1 MEIISE
7 RIFIMKLIDL
17 HIHSTASDGSLTPTE
32 VVNRAND
39 LGLTAMALT
48 DHDTVAGID
57 EALEAAKDLNMEVIP
72 GIEVS
77 CIYKGKE
84 IHILGL
90 YIDHKDPKLL
100 SFLKEASRKRY
111 DRNME
116 MLAAFNKDGFEI
128 TEEDLLCGNPGTV
141 ITRAHFAR
149 ALLKNG
155 YVTSVDQAFKKY
167 LNPDRPYYRSRELIT
182 PPIRSSISSAGPAR
196 RNSSPCSLTMVSAVS
211 SVSTLPITRM
221 RAESSANSQKNT
233 PSPSLAALTFT
244 VPQNPISRS
253 VPAAV
258 GFGFRRFTWMISN
271 FLCSWLEWAEAKQL
285 LFSIFA
291 VPPQRSSPPAYDLP
305 RRKLFRQPYRR
316 LSRFPENKN
325 HIDPGLTHCL
335 PGSFF
340 CGSHRL
346 SFHLPPGLLLQEQ
359 I

>member
-1 MEIISE
+1 
-7 RIFIMKLIDL
+7 MKLIDL

-57 EALEAAKDLNMEVIP
+57 EALEAAKDLDMEVIP

-128 TEEDLLCGNPGTV
+128 TEEDPGTV

-167 LNPDRPYYRSRELIT
+167 LNPDRPYYRPRELIT
-182 PPIRSSISSAGPAR
+182 PEE
-196 RNSSPCSLTMVSAVS
+196 V
-211 SVSTLPITRM
+211 
-221 RAESSANSQKNT
+221 
-233 PSPSLAALTFT
+233 LAALLG
-244 VPQNPISRS
+244 SG
-253 VPAAV
+253 
-258 GFGFRRFTWMISN
+258 GFPVLAHPLQYKLGWAGTEELVSMLTDHGLRGLECFHSSN
-271 FLCSWLEWAEAKQL
+271 NQAESGKL
-285 LFSIFA
+285 
-291 VPPQRSSPPAYDLP
+291 
-305 RRKLFRQPYRR
+305 RKLAKKYSLALTGGSDFHGAAKPDIEIGSGRGGLRVSALYLDDIK
-316 LSRFPENKN
+316 LSMFMAGMGR
-325 HIDPGLTHCL
+325 
-335 PGSFF
+335 S
-340 CGSHRL
+340 
-346 SFHLPPGLLLQEQ
+346 
-359 I
+359 

>member
-1 MEIISE
+1 
-7 RIFIMKLIDL
+7 MKLIDL

-48 DHDTVAGID
+48 DHDTVTGID
-57 EALEAAKDLNMEVIP
+57 EALEAAKDLDMEVIP

-155 YVTSVDQAFKKY
+155 Y
-167 LNPDRPYYRSRELIT
+167 YRSRELIT
-182 PPIRSSISSAGPAR
+182 PEEVLATLLGAGGFPVLAHPLQYKLGWTGTEELVSMLTDHGLRGLECFHSSNNQDESGKLRKLAKKY
-196 RNSSPCSLTMVSAVS
+196 SLALTGGSDFHGAAKPDIEIGSGRGGLRVSALYLDDIKLS
-211 SVSTLPITRM
+211 M
-221 RAESSANSQKNT
+221 FMAGMG
-233 PSPSLAALTFT
+233 
-244 VPQNPISRS
+244 RS
-253 VPAAV
+253 
-258 GFGFRRFTWMISN
+258 
-271 FLCSWLEWAEAKQL
+271 
-285 LFSIFA
+285 
-291 VPPQRSSPPAYDLP
+291 
-305 RRKLFRQPYRR
+305 
-316 LSRFPENKN
+316 
-325 HIDPGLTHCL
+325 
-335 PGSFF
+335 
-340 CGSHRL
+340 
-346 SFHLPPGLLLQEQ
+346 
-359 I
+359 

>member
-1 MEIISE
+1 
-7 RIFIMKLIDL
+7 
-17 HIHSTASDGSLTPTE
+17 
-32 VVNRAND
+32 
-39 LGLTAMALT
+39 MALT

-57 EALEAAKDLNMEVIP
+57 EALEAAKDLDMEVIP

-182 PPIRSSISSAGPAR
+182 PEEVLATLLGSGGFPVLAHPLQYKLGWAGTEELVSMLTDHGLRGLECFHSSNNQDESGKLRKLAKKY
-196 RNSSPCSLTMVSAVS
+196 SLALTGGSDFHGAAKPDIEIGSGRGGLRVSALYLDDIKLSMFMAGVG
-211 SVSTLPITRM
+211 
-221 RAESSANSQKNT
+221 
-233 PSPSLAALTFT
+233 
-244 VPQNPISRS
+244 RS
-253 VPAAV
+253 
-258 GFGFRRFTWMISN
+258 
-271 FLCSWLEWAEAKQL
+271 
-285 LFSIFA
+285 
-291 VPPQRSSPPAYDLP
+291 
-305 RRKLFRQPYRR
+305 
-316 LSRFPENKN
+316 
-325 HIDPGLTHCL
+325 
-335 PGSFF
+335 
-340 CGSHRL
+340 
-346 SFHLPPGLLLQEQ
+346 
-359 I
+359 

>member
-1 MEIISE
+1 
-7 RIFIMKLIDL
+7 MKLIDL
-17 HIHSTASDGSLTPTE
+17 HVHSTASDGSLTPTE

-57 EALEAAKDLNMEVIP
+57 EALEAAKDLDMEVIP

-182 PPIRSSISSAGPAR
+182 PEEVLADTSRLRRRAPVLAHPLSINSAGR
-196 RNSSPCSLTMVSAVS
+196 RRELISMLTDHGLHDLEVFP
-211 SVSTLPITRM
+211 LFQPWDE
-221 RAESSANSQKNT
+221 AEAPGKLAKKKY
-233 PSPSLAALTFT
+233 SLALTGKSHFT
-244 VPQNPISRS
+244 VPQEPDIEIGSGREWAS
-253 VPAAV
+253 
-258 GFGFRRFTWMISN
+258 GFG
-271 FLCSWLEWAEAKQL
+271 A
-285 LFSIFA
+285 
-291 VPPQRSSPPAYDLP
+291 
-305 RRKLFRQPYRR
+305 
-316 LSRFPENKN
+316 
-325 HIDPGLTHCL
+325 L
-335 PGSFF
+335 PG
-340 CGSHRL
+340 
-346 SFHLPPGLLLQEQ
+346 
-359 I
+359 